1 MRFYASVLQVG
12 DLVESVRSEDI
23 PPAMGRIVAIRRDRA
38 GDSNLDEYMI
48 QVSPNLIGVF
58 RASQLVYVE
67 SGVTGETVEQ
77 PVLSLI

>member
-12 DLVESVRSEDI
+12 DLVESVHSEDI
-23 PPAMGRIVAIRRDRA
+23 PPAMGRIVAIRRDRT
-38 GDSNLDEYMI
+38 GDSNLDEYMV
-48 QVSPNLIGVF
+48 QVSPNLMGVF

-67 SGVTGETVEQ
+67 SGVTAETVEQ